1 MFKKASKINGTPRVD
16 KVSDW
21 ENQEKKLTCDLKP
34 GEITNFI
41 NG

>member
-1 MFKKASKINGTPRVD
+1 MKFQEWTE

-41 NG
+41 NE